1 MNQPIDMNDEP
12 TVDTVTRHQE
22 GQFIDEG
29 GETFSPNLEETALA
43 GETEAQLLNK
53 DASSVHALQV
63 NMERSGAD
71 YVQAQKSF
79 LTNSGARE
87 IHSDSS
93 RLTQSGVL
101 TLNADSVEMKQSS
114 SVMTFAKDVTLNE
127 SRIGIGAAE
136 QVHMHESS
144 NVGILVS
151 GDVDAQGDI
160 RSFML
165 IGGNVK
171 AGGNVVTTVDLPTAG
186 VAAAVFALA
195 LVLFSRILGRRR
207 Y

>member
-12 TVDTVTRHQE
+12 TVDTVTRQQE

-29 GETFSPNLEETALA
+29 GETFTPNLEETALA
-43 GETEAQLLNK
+43 GETEAQLIQQ
-53 DASSVHALQV
+53 DSSSVHALQV

-71 YVQAQKSF
+71 YIQAQKSF

-87 IHSDSS
+87 VHSDSA

-101 TLNADSVEMKQSS
+101 TLNADTVEMKQSS
-114 SVMTFAKDVTLNE
+114 AVVANAKQLDLHE
-127 SRIGIGAAE
+127 SRIGIGISD
-136 QVHMHESS
+136 QMHIHDSA
-144 NVGILVS
+144 NTGILIG
-151 GDVDAQGDI
+151 GDIDAQGDV

-171 AGGNVVTTVDLPTAG
+171 AGGNVTTTLNAQSAG
-186 VAAAVFALA
+186 VAAAVFAIA
-195 LVLFSRILGRRR
+195 LVLFARLLGRKG
-207 Y
+207 

>member
-1 MNQPIDMNDEP
+1 MNEP
-12 TVDTVTRHQE
+12 VDLNEDHSVDFVTRNQG

-29 GETFSPNLEETALA
+29 GDTYTPSLEEIALA
-43 GETEAQLLNK
+43 GETDAMMHGQ

-93 RLTQSGVL
+93 RLSQSGVL

-114 SVMTFAKDVTLNE
+114 SVIANATDITMNE
-127 SRIGIGAAE
+127 SRIGIGVAE
-136 QVHMHESS
+136 KVEMNQTSS
-144 NVGILVS
+144 VGVLTA
-151 GDVDAQGDI
+151 GDVQAQGDI
-160 RSFML
+160 RSFLL

-171 AGGNVVTTVDLPTAG
+171 AGGNVTTTMDGATAG
-186 VAAAVFALA
+186 IAAAVFAIA
-195 LVLFSRILGRRR
+195 LVLFGRLFGKKG
-207 Y
+207 

>member
-1 MNQPIDMNDEP
+1 MNQPVDMNDEP
-12 TVDTVTRHQE
+12 NVDTVTRQQG

-29 GETFSPNLEETALA
+29 GDLFTPNLEETALA
-43 GETEAQLLNK
+43 GQTDAQLLGQ

-101 TLNADSVEMKQSS
+101 TLNADTVDMKQSS
-114 SVMTFAKDVTLNE
+114 SVITNATDITMHE
-127 SRIGIGAAE
+127 SRIGIGVAE
-136 QVHMHESS
+136 TVNMHDSS
-144 NVGILVS
+144 NVGALTAGHIE
-151 GDVDAQGDI
+151 AQGDI
-160 RSFML
+160 RTFLL

-171 AGGNVVTTVDLPTAG
+171 AGGNVTTTMDSTSAG
-186 VAAAVFALA
+186 VGAAVFASVV
-195 LVLFSRILGRRR
+195 VLLSLLFRRKG
-207 Y
+207 

>member
-1 MNQPIDMNDEP
+1 MTDATDTNDEL

-29 GETFSPNLEETALA
+29 GSMFTPNLEEEAFA
-43 GETEAQLLNK
+43 GGGEAQLIHK
-53 DASSVHALQV
+53 DSQSVHALQV

-93 RLTQSGVL
+93 RLTNSGVL
-101 TLNADSVEMKQSS
+101 TLNADSVDMKQSS
-114 SVMTFAKDVTLNE
+114 AVIANAKEATLNQ
-127 SRIGIGAAE
+127 SRVGVGITE
-136 QVHMHESS
+136 KLQMNESS
-144 NVGILVS
+144 NAGVLIS
-151 GDVDAQGDI
+151 GDVNAQGDV
-160 RSFML
+160 RSFIL

-171 AGGNVVTTVDLPTAG
+171 AGGNVVTTMDAPTVG
-186 VAAAVFALA
+186 VAVAVFAIV
-195 LVLFSRILGRRR
+195 LVVFRKLLGGRG
-207 Y
+207 